1 MIISNCTCTFNLLRR
16 KGVPSIIMMHP
27 AAHLGSNPHSRL
39 HPLAPEVKTIMQ
51 LFAPVLTHYPKLI
64 KELTEGVIVSTN
76 GVKIGSLSD
85 AGESGVKMIG
95 DRTFDRSRRD

>member
-1 MIISNCTCTFNLLRR
+1 MIISNCTCTSNLLRR
-16 KGVPSIIMMHP
+16 KGVPSIIMQQ
-27 AAHLGSNPHSRL
+27 AHLGSNPHSRL
-39 HPLAPEVKTIMQ
+39 HPLAREVKTIMR